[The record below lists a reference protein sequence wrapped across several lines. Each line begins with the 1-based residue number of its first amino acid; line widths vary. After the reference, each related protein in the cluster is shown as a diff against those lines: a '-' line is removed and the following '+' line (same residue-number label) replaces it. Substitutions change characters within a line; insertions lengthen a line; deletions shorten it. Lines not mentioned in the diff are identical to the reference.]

1 MGTKLGNLQIR
12 GASVEEVSALLP
24 KALVGQWAE
33 GVVSVYHE
41 DFQWGTVE
49 REGKKL
55 SRKLPGAVVLA
66 AALFDD
72 DVVSFELFQAG
83 KRLTAHLLN
92 PYEEQNILGKPGV
105 FCEAL
110 GLPAEDEKRLKV
122 LWKKGD
128 ACEQLEMTALL
139 LGLPLWADA
148 ECLPEKKV
156 VRDIAAVDAWIAER
170 PDPPKIKS
178 VSKAE
183 VIQEL
188 QGLTVDSSCC
198 SLVRAP
204 GCFCQVFALGETEI
218 WGGQEEIQLWAPAA
232 DGTLHCAVKMTIAD
246 NQRCHI
252 QYYFSPKR
260 ILAAV
265 NNRHNEPI
273 PNYPGAFQGKLDSTY
288 LIFDS
293 DKRFP
298 LPLLLSKEMCDC
310 IPTADGG
317 IWTFISDREKPGRL
331 LRYGPEGKR
340 VYEKTIG
347 PCGHSIAM
355 TQDRLYTLRVENGT
369 DPTGQDSF
377 HFFCYDGE
385 GNLCGEQDLPWNTE
399 LMALDREGG
408 LWLGENLGRS
418 IVHLDRDLNILSR
431 SSVLTSE
438 RDYHVLDMDLSKD
451 KETVFL
457 TSFKKGIFLL
467 DAKDLSILQAKMT
480 RDTVYGAAI
489 DGQGRF
495 WAGVSESTLEAYDR
509 NLQTISRHRLKGSI
523 MTLCRNDQGDLMA
536 YTHDRKRNIF
546 RVYRIA

>member
-33 GVVSVYHE
+33 GFVSVYHE

-156 VRDIAAVDAWIAER
+156 VRDIAAVDAWITER

-246 NQRCHI
+246 NRRCHI

-273 PNYPGAFQGKLDSTY
+273 PNYPGAFQGKSDSTY

-317 IWTFISDREKPGRL
+317 IWTFISDQEKSGRL

-418 IVHLDRDLNILSR
+418 IFHLDKDLNILSR